1 MESFRL
7 EKKDPYVDRIIKR
20 CYPDYKGRK
29 IVISTMIPNQLE
41 SYWDGGSRTFYT
53 FYELATEKLLNI
65 GSNHPFFEKDKPR
78 LIEKL
83 PRGIIIVAHTIF
95 CGKDMGITIYANKE
109 DIVPLLP
116 EPQELTENE
125 ITVLLYTRS
134 LKSSYA
140 GIKNYRF
147 YEAHNRTEITIEEW
161 EKAKENCIRKRLL
174 RKNGSITPKGRNA
187 ISGMYL

>member
-1 MESFRL
+1 MQI
-7 EKKDPYVDRIIKR
+7 KKILFLY
-20 CYPDYKGRK
+20 
-29 IVISTMIPNQLE
+29 
-41 SYWDGGSRTFYT
+41 SR
-53 FYELATEKLLNI
+53 
-65 GSNHPFFEKDKPR
+65 
-78 LIEKL
+78 
-83 PRGIIIVAHTIF
+83 
-95 CGKDMGITIYANKE
+95 GITIYANKE

-116 EPQELTENE
+116 EPQELTEDE

-147 YEAHNRTEITIEEW
+147 YEAHNRTGITSEQW